1 MNTSTTYRLSSW
13 THPKTGEVRIYVNG
27 LPAFMGR
34 AKVFFTQGDRDFPMV
49 DVKGRYFTSRRT
61 VEDLINDIVNE
72 TPRTF
77 SGMLAIANGNS

>member
-13 THPKTGEVRIYVNG
+13 THPKTGQVRIYVNG

-34 AKVFFTQGDRDFPMV
+34 AKIFFTQEDRDFPSV
-49 DVKGRYFTSRRT
+49 NVQGQYFTSRRT

-72 TPRTF
+72 TSRTF
-77 SGMLAIANGNS
+77 SGMLAIASR